1 MFTDN
6 EERIKAIERIKT
18 MISLVGAIPIE
29 NAKDEKGKEWENKH
43 LNYDEMEKIGRVY
56 LDNHLYIDTLYN
68 NIMCVVESYGYD
80 EHSINIKYE
89 LFSDEVIEKILG
101 YLIQIIKI

>member
-1 MFTDN
+1 MFTDA

-18 MISLVGAIPIE
+18 TISLVGAISIE
-29 NAKDEKGKEWENKH
+29 NAKDEKGKEWENNR

-56 LDNHLYIDTLYN
+56 LGNLYIDTLYN
-68 NIMCVVESYGYD
+68 NSMSVVEEYGY
-80 EHSINIKYE
+80 EKNTILMKYE

>member
-18 MISLVGAIPIE
+18 TISLVGAISIE

-68 NIMCVVESYGYD
+68 NRVFMAEEYGY
-80 EHSINIKYE
+80 EKNTILIKYE

>member
-6 EERIKAIERIKT
+6 KERIKAIERIKT
-18 MISLVGAIPIE
+18 TISLVGAITID
-29 NAKDEKGKEWENKH
+29 AKDEKGQEWENKH

-68 NIMCVVESYGYD
+68 NSMSVVEEYGY
-80 EHSINIKYE
+80 EKNTILMKYE